1 MAFLLM
7 TVLISY
13 EVMKVGNLSPT
24 TGLFLIIPVNNLP
37 NWINVRCRPFSN
49 CWTGLNV
56 IWNFLSNTRIKNC
69 CSFNPVLVSEQTFV
83 KVSFYDDCAQREPQ
97 EVMCCCKFTISKGS
111 AWSNCVSNCKI
122 QRQFCVRDREREREH
137 KRGEGELLLVQTLHI
152 ASFIQ
157 TLLRYVTSHSAT
169 ITFCA
174 ARGRK
179 IVSLL
184 PELWRSLRAI
194 LCDEVQKDNKSHLLY
209 SELNSLK
216 GIFELK

>member
-83 KVSFYDDCAQREPQ
+83 KVSFYDDCAQRKPQ

-122 QRQFCVRDREREREH
+122 QRQFCVRDRERERERDNIREERASCFSCKLYILH
-137 KRGEGELLLVQTLHI
+137 HSYRRFCVTWRRILPQLHFALQEDVKLL
-152 ASFIQ
+152 A
-157 TLLRYVTSHSAT
+157 
-169 ITFCA
+169 C
-174 ARGRK
+174 
-179 IVSLL
+179 
-184 PELWRSLRAI
+184 
-194 LCDEVQKDNKSHLLY
+194 C
-209 SELNSLK
+209 LNSDAAYGRYCAMK
-216 GIFELK
+216 CRKTTNRIYYIRS